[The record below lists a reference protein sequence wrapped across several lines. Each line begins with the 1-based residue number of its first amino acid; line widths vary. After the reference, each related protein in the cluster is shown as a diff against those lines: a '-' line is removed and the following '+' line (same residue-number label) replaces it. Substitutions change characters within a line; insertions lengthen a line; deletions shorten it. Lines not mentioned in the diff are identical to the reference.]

1 MATKAGEKIKIPEG
15 ARKVETHKSQ
25 INFPMPVW
33 DGVEDWLEAHPG
45 HTLHSLLF
53 NGLKAVG
60 VPVEDEY
67 LTPKTSRTYRRG
79 WSRKKKEDGDD

>member
-1 MATKAGEKIKIPEG
+1 MTKREASTPPQIPEG
-15 ARKVETHKSQ
+15 AKKVDSHKSQ

-33 DGVEDWLEAHPG
+33 DSVEDWLVDHPG

-60 VPVEDEY
+60 VTVADEY
-67 LTPKTSRTYRRG
+67 LTPKTARTYKKG
-79 WSRKKKEDGDD
+79 WSRKKKED